1 MSQEERRTPLKPVVI
16 LVGPTAVGKTEVAI
30 GLAKELAGE
39 IVTADS
45 MQVYK
50 GMDIGTAKPT
60 LAEQNGVPHH
70 LIDIV
75 SPDESFNVARYREM
89 AHAVIADI
97 HARERLPIVSGGTGL
112 YVRAVL
118 DEFALP
124 GSGSDPNVRARL
136 TAEAEQHGKQA
147 LYERLVEMDP
157 ETAERLHPN
166 DVRRVIRALE
176 VYETTGKTMSQ
187 HLKEAQQKTP
197 RYHAIRI
204 GLTRPRAE
212 LYRRINQRVEQ
223 QVADGLV
230 DEVRGLMQRYHLN
243 KTARQALGYK
253 EIIDYLEGKS
263 TFEEAIE
270 RLKRETRRYAKRQY
284 TWFRR
289 DEQLRWFDLHAYASQ
304 CEAID
309 DIATYIRQ
317 QLSAKP

>member
-1 MSQEERRTPLKPVVI
+1 MIQQASHLKPVVI
-16 LVGPTAVGKTEVAI
+16 LVGPTAVGKSEVAI
-30 GLAKELAGE
+30 GLAKRLAGE

-60 LAEQNGVPHH
+60 PAERNGVPHH

-75 SPDESFNVARYREM
+75 SPDEAFNVARYREM
-89 AHAVIADI
+89 AHRVIADI

-112 YVRAVL
+112 YIRAVL
-118 DEFALP
+118 DEFLLP
-124 GSGSDPNVRARL
+124 GAGSDPLVRAKL
-136 TAEAEQHGKQA
+136 EAEAAEHGKQA
-147 LYERLVEMDP
+147 LYERLQEIDP

-176 VYETTGKTMSQ
+176 LYETTGKTMSQ
-187 HLKEAQQKTP
+187 HLKEAQKKEP

-212 LYRRINQRVEQ
+212 LYRRIDQRVEQ
-223 QVADGLV
+223 QIADGLV
-230 DEVRGLMQRYHLN
+230 DEVRRLMQRYQLN

-263 TFEEAIE
+263 TFEEAVE

-289 DEQLRWFDLHAYASQ
+289 DERLRWFDLHAYASM
-304 CEAID
+304 ADAVD
-309 DIATYIRQ
+309 DIAEYIRR
-317 QLSAKP
+317 QLPAKPL